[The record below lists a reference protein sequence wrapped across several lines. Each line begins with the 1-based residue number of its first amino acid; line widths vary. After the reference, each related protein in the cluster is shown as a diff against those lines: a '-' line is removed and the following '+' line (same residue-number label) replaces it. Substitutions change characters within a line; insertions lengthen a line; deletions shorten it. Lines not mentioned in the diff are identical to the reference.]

1 MKRARLFIL
10 LSSLWNG
17 GFGLTNTTHTWTTAE
32 DASSRENMA
41 SATVALNTMLSTP
54 QITSAEIATVPEAR
68 TSEESLLKST
78 LPPSET
84 GAPPG
89 NVRNPTLTPPGKTEG
104 VLKLQPLALPTK
116 LSLKFSPRAE
126 SVVLSNST
134 MKFLQSFARKSN
146 QQAISPNSVSG
157 GPGNRSPRETYLSR
171 GDSGG
176 SQKTNDQKSS
186 FETTRGKNWCAYVH
200 TRLSPTVILD
210 NQVTYVPS
218 GRGPCG
224 WASGSC
230 PQRSQKISNPVY
242 RMQHKIVTSLEWKC
256 CPGFSGAKCQL
267 KAQEQQ
273 HLIQS
278 SQAESHGA
286 VGSETAEPQRQ
297 QPQQQQQQ
305 QQDCGDPAV
314 TQKMTEQMN
323 HQAMKLTL
331 LQKKIDNISLAVSD
345 VRNTY
350 SSLEGK
356 INEDKDREFQSFLKG
371 LKSKSINDLVKNIVR
386 EQFKIFQND
395 MQETIAQLFKTVSSL
410 SEDLENTRQ
419 IIRQVNESVVSI
431 TVQQKSVLMLEDRPT
446 LTDVLDLKNRIVNIR
461 QEMTLTCEKPIKELE
476 AKQTHLEGALEQEH
490 SRSILYYESLNKTLS
505 KMKEVHEQLLSTE
518 QVSDQRG
525 VPAAESVSGNVTEYV
540 SALHETIKKHGLM
553 MLQMFDDLHIQDSK
567 INNLTVALEMEK
579 ESIRG
584 ECEDMLSKCRN
595 DFKFQIKDTEE
606 NLQVLNQ
613 TLADVIFPMDNK
625 MDKMNEQLNDLTY
638 DMEILQPLLEQAAP
652 FRETVIQ
659 EPPKEAIATKKKVEN
674 LISAVNSLNIL
685 IKELSKRHNSLRN
698 EVQSRSDALDR
709 RINEY
714 ALEMEDGLNKTM
726 TIINNAVD
734 FIQDNYM
741 LKETLNT
748 IKYNPEVHHKC
759 TQNMETIL
767 TFIPQFQRLNDSIQ
781 MLINDNQR
789 YNFVLQVAKVLA
801 DIPKDEKLS
810 QSSFQRI
817 YQMFNETVSQLIK
830 YQQNMSYLEE
840 KILSTTKSSKNFE
853 TRLQDIETKV
863 TKTIIPYYV
872 SLKKGSVTTNE
883 RDQALQ
889 LQVLTSRFKALEAK
903 SIHLS
908 VHLTSLNKTLSE
920 VLIMCHNASTRISE
934 LNAAIPKQIESSLP
948 DLQLLQKGLTEF
960 VESIIEIKTQIAIS
974 NLTWYVNRALSDS
987 LANVVK
993 SQKQIKP
1000 ILKKPNSLKKPTV
1013 NLTTV
1018 LIGRT
1023 QRNTDNVLVPEEY
1036 SDCSRS
1042 PCQNGGTCIDG
1053 RGSSVCACRHPFTG
1067 DNCTVKLV
1075 QENALAPD
1083 FSKGSYRYA
1092 PMVAFF
1098 ASHTYGMTTPGPILF
1113 NNLDV
1118 NYGASYTPRTGK
1130 FRIPYLGVYVFK
1142 YTIESFSA
1150 HISGFLVVDGRDKL
1164 AFESENINGEIRCDR
1179 VLTGDALLELN
1190 YGQEVWLRLVKGTI
1204 PAKFPPATTF
1214 SGYLLYR
1221 T

>member
-1 MKRARLFIL
+1 MKGAGLFVL
-10 LSSLWNG
+10 LSSLWIG
-17 GFGLTNTTHTWTTAE
+17 GFGLTNTTYTWTTSE
-32 DASSRENMA
+32 DASSQENMA
-41 SATVALNTMLSTP
+41 SATIPLNKVLPIP
-54 QITSAEIATVPEAR
+54 QITSAEIATIPETR
-68 TSEESLLKST
+68 TSQDSLLKST
-78 LPPSET
+78 VPPSET
-84 GAPPG
+84 GTPPEG
-89 NVRNPTLTPPGKTEG
+89 VRNQTLTPTGKTEG
-104 VLKLQPLALPTK
+104 VLKLQTLALPTK
-116 LSLKFSPRAE
+116 PSLKFSPREE

-134 MKFLQSFARKSN
+134 LKFLQSFARKSN
-146 QQAISPNSVSG
+146 QQAISPDSVAG
-157 GPGNRSPRETYLSR
+157 GVGNRSPRETYLSR
-171 GDSGG
+171 GDSSG
-176 SQKTNDQKSS
+176 SQKTNNQKSS

-210 NQVTYVPS
+210 NQVTYLPN

-224 WASGSC
+224 STGRSC
-230 PQRSQKISNPVY
+230 PQRSQKIPNPVY

-267 KAQEQQ
+267 KA
-273 HLIQS
+273 
-278 SQAESHGA
+278 
-286 VGSETAEPQRQ
+286 
-297 QPQQQQQQ
+297 
-305 QQDCGDPAV
+305 V

-323 HQAMKLTL
+323 QQAMKLTL

-356 INEDKDREFQSFLKG
+356 INEDKGREFQSFLKG
-371 LKSKSINDLVKNIVR
+371 LKSKSISDLVKNIVR
-386 EQFKIFQND
+386 EQFKVFQNE
-395 MQETIAQLFKTVSSL
+395 MQETVAQLFKTVSSL

-431 TVQQKSVLMLEDRPT
+431 AVQQKSVLMQENRPS
-446 LTDVLDLKNRIVNIR
+446 LTDILDLKNHIVNIR
-461 QEMTLTCEKPIKELE
+461 QEMTFTCEKPIKELE
-476 AKQTHLEGALEQEH
+476 AKQIHLEGALEQEH
-490 SRSILYYESLNKTLS
+490 SRSVLYYESLNKTLS
-505 KMKEVHEQLLSTE
+505 KMREVHEQLLSTE
-518 QVSDQRG
+518 QVSDQKG
-525 VPAAESVSGNVTEYV
+525 VPAAESLSNNVTEYM
-540 SALHETIKKHGLM
+540 SALHENMKKQGLM
-553 MLQMFDDLHIQDSK
+553 MLQMFDDLHIHDSK
-567 INNLTVALEMEK
+567 INNLTMALEIEK
-579 ESIRG
+579 ESVRS

-613 TLADVIFPMDNK
+613 TLAEVLFPMDNK
-625 MDKMNEQLNDLTY
+625 VDKMNEQLNDLTY
-638 DMEILQPLLEQAAP
+638 DMEILQPLLERGAP
-652 FRETVIQ
+652 FRETTTYEQ
-659 EPPKEAIATKKKVEN
+659 PKEAVATRKKVEN
-674 LISAVNSLNIL
+674 LIIAVNTLNIL
-685 IKELSKRHNSLRN
+685 IKELSKRHNLLRN

-726 TIINNAVD
+726 TIINNAID

-741 LKETLNT
+741 LKETLST
-748 IKYNPEVHHKC
+748 VKYDPEVHHKC

-781 MLINDNQR
+781 MLVNDSQR
-789 YNFVLQVAKVLA
+789 YSFVLQVAKVLA
-801 DIPKDEKLS
+801 DSTKDEKLS
-810 QSSFQRI
+810 QSNFQKI
-817 YQMFNETVSQLIK
+817 YQMFNETTSQVTK
-830 YQQNMSYLEE
+830 YQQNMSHLEE
-840 KILSTTKSSKNFE
+840 KILSATKISQNFE
-853 TRLQDIETKV
+853 TRLQGIESKV
-863 TKTIIPYYV
+863 TKTLIPYYV
-872 SLKKGSVTTNE
+872 SLKKGNTATNE
-883 RDQALQ
+883 RDQGIQ
-889 LQVLTSRFKALEAK
+889 LQVLSSRFKALEAK

-908 VHLTSLNKTLSE
+908 INFSLLNKTLHE
-920 VLIMCHNASTRISE
+920 VLMMCHNASTSISE
-934 LNAAIPKQIESSLP
+934 LNATIPKWIEGSLP
-948 DLQLLQKGLTEF
+948 DIQLLQKGLKDF
-960 VESIIEIKTQIAIS
+960 VESVIEIKTRIAIS
-974 NLTWYVNRALSDS
+974 NLTWYVNQTLSGN
-987 LANVVK
+987 LANIVK
-993 SQKQIKP
+993 SQKQIKLLP
-1000 ILKKPNSLKKPTV
+1000 KKPNSLKKPTG

-1023 QRNTDNVLVPEEY
+1023 QRNTDNVLVPETEGY

-1042 PCQNGGTCIDG
+1042 PCQNGGTCING
-1053 RGSSVCACRHPFTG
+1053 RTSSICACRHPFTG
-1067 DNCTVKLV
+1067 GNCTVKLV
-1075 QENALAPD
+1075 DENALAPD

-1164 AFESENINGEIRCDR
+1164 AFESESINSEIRCDR

>member
-17 GFGLTNTTHTWTTAE
+17 GFGLINTTHTWITPE
-32 DASSRENMA
+32 DASSQENMA
-41 SATVALNTMLSTP
+41 SATVPLNKMLPTP
-54 QITSAEIATVPEAR
+54 QITTAEIATIPEAR

-84 GAPPG
+84 GTPPEG
-89 NVRNPTLTPPGKTEG
+89 VRNQTLTPPGKIEG
-104 VLKLQPLALPTK
+104 VLKLLPLTLPTK
-116 LSLKFSPRAE
+116 PSLKFSPRAE

-134 MKFLQSFARKSN
+134 MKFLQSFATKSN
-146 QQAISPNSVSG
+146 QQAISPNSIAG
-157 GPGNRSPRETYLSR
+157 GLGNRSPRETYLSR
-171 GDSGG
+171 GDSTG
-176 SQKTNDQKSS
+176 SQKTNYQKSS

-210 NQVTYVPS
+210 NQVTYIPS

-224 WASGSC
+224 WAGGSC
-230 PQRSQKISNPVY
+230 PQRSRKISNPVY

-267 KAQEQQ
+267 KAQEQPPLM
-273 HLIQS
+273 HS
-278 SQAESHGA
+278 KQAESHTAGGA
-286 VGSETAEPQRQ
+286 ETAEEGPPQLQR
-297 QPQQQQQQ
+297 
-305 QQDCGDPAV
+305 DCGDAAV

-323 HQAMKLTL
+323 YQAMKLTL

-356 INEDKDREFQSFLKG
+356 ISEDKDREFQSFLKG

-395 MQETIAQLFKTVSSL
+395 MQETIAQLFKTVSRL

-419 IIRQVNESVVSI
+419 TIHQVNESVVSI
-431 TVQQKSVLMLEDRPT
+431 AVQQKSVLMQENRPT
-446 LTDVLDLKNRIVNIR
+446 LTDVLDLKNHIVNIR
-461 QEMTLTCEKPIKELE
+461 QEMTFTCEKPIKELE
-476 AKQTHLEGALEQEH
+476 AKQAHLEGALEQEH

-518 QVSDQRG
+518 RVSDQRG
-525 VPAAESVSGNVTEYV
+525 VPTAESVSSNVTKHM
-540 SALHETIKKHGLM
+540 SALQENIKKQGLM

-567 INNLTVALEMEK
+567 INNLTIALEMEK

-613 TLADVIFPMDNK
+613 TLADVLFPMDNK

-652 FRETVIQ
+652 FKETMIQ
-659 EPPKEAIATKKKVEN
+659 EPPKEVIATRKKVEN
-674 LISAVNSLNIL
+674 LTSAVNSLSIL

-698 EVQSRSDALDR
+698 EVQSRSVALDR
-709 RINEY
+709 RISEY

-734 FIQDNYM
+734 FLQDNYV
-741 LKETLNT
+741 LKETLST
-748 IKYNPEVHHKC
+748 IKYNPEVHHPC
-759 TQNMETIL
+759 TQNMETVL
-767 TFIPQFQRLNDSIQ
+767 TFISQFQRLNDSIQ
-781 MLINDNQR
+781 MLVNDNQR
-789 YNFVLQVAKVLA
+789 YNFILQVAKVLA

-810 QSSFQRI
+810 QSSFQKI
-817 YQMFNETVSQLIK
+817 YQMFNETASQLIK

-840 KILSTTKSSKNFE
+840 NILSATKISKNFE

-863 TKTIIPYYV
+863 TKTLIPYYV
-872 SLKKGSVTTNE
+872 SLKKGSATTNE

-889 LQVLTSRFKALEAK
+889 LHVLTSRFKALEAK

-908 VHLTSLNKTLSE
+908 VHFTSLNKTLSD

-934 LNAAIPKQIESSLP
+934 LNATIPKQIESSLP
-948 DLQLLQKGLTEF
+948 DIQLLQKGLTEF

-974 NLTWYVNRALSDS
+974 NLTWYINRTLSGG
-987 LANVVK
+987 LASVVK

-1000 ILKKPNSLKKPTV
+1000 VLKKPSSLKKPAV

-1018 LIGRT
+1018 LIGRS
-1023 QRNTDNVLVPEEY
+1023 QRNTDNVLVPVTEEY

-1042 PCQNGGTCIDG
+1042 PCQNGGTCINA

-1075 QENALAPD
+1075 QENSLAPD

-1113 NNLDV
+1113 NNLDI

-1164 AFESENINGEIRCDR
+1164 AFESENVNGEIHCDR